1 MPNDCVVNSFGG
13 ESNAETM
20 KYLEVGLEKIVTDE
34 PGGIASR
41 KERSEVLKS
50 SVVLDADGKMSIAH
64 S

>member
-1 MPNDCVVNSFGG
+1 MPNDCVVNAGRG
-13 ESNAETM
+13 ESNAEMM

-41 KERSEVLKS
+41 KESNEVLKS
-50 SVVLDADGKMSIAH
+50 SVVLDADGKVSIAD